1 MSDFF
6 YDQQIRRHIEQ
17 FIRLFS
23 GFNVFVGKDKNG
35 IDTFQRVPARYGDA
49 SRMVAHIMRNN
60 SENTV
65 NGVPMISCYIEGM
78 DMAPARRANPT
89 YQDKV
94 QVYERKYDKET
105 NQYTDGVGDTYTV
118 ERHMPVPYDLKFSVD
133 VWTSNTD
140 QRFQLIEQ
148 LAIMFNPSVN
158 IRSSSNVFDWTANTY
173 VELNSLNYSS
183 RSIPRGADDA
193 IDITSWKFTMPIWIT
208 PPAKVKRQVLI
219 YNIIADIKTVDTLN
233 TPLNDMPFTDLPVD
247 STQFMVITYEDRKIE
262 VEGNQ
267 ISLLNNR
274 GTTHDDAT
282 GDTLSWITE
291 LKRFGQIKPGVSQIR
306 LRRGADVELDENDII
321 GLIEHDPEDDNK
333 LIFTVDTT
341 TLPQDTLPLVMGVID
356 PTKSL
361 PGQGIIPAAVTGHRY
376 LLVADCPIGGSWG
389 NVAAK
394 ENDIIEY
401 NGSEWVVSFNHA
413 TTMTSQF
420 VTNANTMV
428 KYHWAGGEWVDAFQ
442 GVYNPAYWRLYL

>member
-23 GFNVFVGKDKNG
+23 GFNVFVGKDQNG

-60 SENTV
+60 SENTI
-65 NGVPMISCYIEGM
+65 NSVPMISCYIEGM
-78 DMAPARRANPT
+78 DMAPTRRTNPT

-94 QVYERKYDKET
+94 QVYERQFDKET
-105 NQYTDGVGDTYTV
+105 NQYTSGVGDTYTI

-183 RSIPRGADDA
+183 RSIPRGADDS

-219 YNIIADIKTVDTLN
+219 YNIITDINTVTTTN
-233 TPLNDMPFTDLPVD
+233 TPLADIPFTDLPID
-247 STQFMVITYEDRKIE
+247 STQFMVITYEDRKID
-262 VEGNQ
+262 VEGDR
-267 ISLLNNR
+267 ISLLNDR

-282 GDTLSWITE
+282 GVQLSWITE
-291 LKRFGQIKPGVSQIR
+291 LKRFGQIKPGISQIR
-306 LRRGADVELDENDII
+306 LHRGQEINLGDNDII
-321 GLIEHDPEDDNK
+321 GLIDHDPLDDNK
-333 LIFTVDTT
+333 LIFTVDTR
-341 TLPQDTLPLVMGVID
+341 TLPADTLPMIMGVIN
-356 PTKSL
+356 PTRSG
-361 PGQGIIPAAVTGHRY
+361 PGQGILPDPVTGHRY
-376 LLVADCPIGGSWG
+376 LLVADCPLGGNWG
-389 NVAAK
+389 NVAGR

-401 NGSEWVVSFNHA
+401 NGSHWVISFDHTTVS
-413 TTMTSQF
+413 TGQF
-420 VTNANTMV
+420 VTNAHTMI
-428 KYHWAGGEWVDAFQ
+428 KYSWTGTEWIDAFQ
-442 GVYNPAYWRLYL
+442 GVYNPSYWRLYL